1 MNLAVSMIVEY
12 MADTLKITFFMVIL
26 WNNCLL
32 IVFQYCFLSDNY
44 KLGIINHENKCLFS
58 GKATF

>member
-12 MADTLKITFFMVIL
+12 
-26 WNNCLL
+26 N
-32 IVFQYCFLSDNY
+32 YNY
-44 KLGIINHENKCLFS
+44 KLGIINHINQNKCLFS